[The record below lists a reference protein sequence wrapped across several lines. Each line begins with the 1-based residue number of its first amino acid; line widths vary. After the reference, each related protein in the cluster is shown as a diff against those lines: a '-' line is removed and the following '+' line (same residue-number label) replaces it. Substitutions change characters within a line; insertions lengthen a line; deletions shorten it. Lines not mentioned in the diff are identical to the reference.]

1 MAEDAKTTV
10 LGLFRNQEE
19 AERAIDRLVK
29 GGVPA
34 SDVGLLAPG
43 QADEPDFKKSAAAG
57 VGGGAVL
64 GAVAGGLL
72 GVASMAVA
80 PGIGPIVTAGAWL
93 PPIIGLAT
101 GASAGGTAGGLLSM
115 AGTDDEGLHYRQQ
128 VQAGR
133 ALVNVTTEKP
143 DEVRALLH
151 EAGALEVADMGQ
163 SASAAKLTE
172 SGDKPKAD
180 QT

>member
-43 QADEPDFKKSAAAG
+43 QAAAG

-133 ALVNVTTEKP
+133 ALVNVTTDRP

-172 SGDKPKAD
+172 SEDKPKAD